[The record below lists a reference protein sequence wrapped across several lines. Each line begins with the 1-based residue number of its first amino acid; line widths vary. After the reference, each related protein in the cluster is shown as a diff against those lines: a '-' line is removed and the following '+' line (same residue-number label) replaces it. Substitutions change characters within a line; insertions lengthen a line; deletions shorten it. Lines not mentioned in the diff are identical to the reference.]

1 MSRAVSDERSA
12 ASPGRHFVV
21 LGKAIAMSVQSP
33 FSRAFL
39 IATAERAVR
48 SFAASLASLL
58 TASGAGILDAS
69 WSENLSV
76 ATMAALVTVLFAIGG
91 GTLGKGDGPSFVGT
105 ENLAPRPAAA
115 AVPAVPAVADV
126 TPAAEQPSPALA

>member
-1 MSRAVSDERSA
+1 
-12 ASPGRHFVV
+12 
-21 LGKAIAMSVQSP
+21 MSVQSL

-39 IATAERAVR
+39 IATTERAVR

-69 WSENLSV
+69 WSENFSV
-76 ATMAALVTVLFAIGG
+76 AGMAALVTVLFAIGG

-105 ENLAPRPAAA
+105 EQLAPRPAAA
-115 AVPAVPAVADV
+115 VVPASVVPAVVQP
-126 TPAAEQPSPALA
+126 AEQPSAAIA

>member
-1 MSRAVSDERSA
+1 
-12 ASPGRHFVV
+12 
-21 LGKAIAMSVQSP
+21 MSVQSL

-58 TASGAGILDAS
+58 TASGAGNHDAS

-76 ATMAALVTVLFAIGG
+76 AGMAALVTVLLAIGG
-91 GTLGKGDGPSFVGT
+91 GTFGKGDGPSFVGS
-105 ENLAPRPAAA
+105 EKLAERPAVAVVPAAA
-115 AVPAVPAVADV
+115 NVV
-126 TPAAEQPSPALA
+126 PAAEQPSAALA

>member
-1 MSRAVSDERSA
+1 
-12 ASPGRHFVV
+12 
-21 LGKAIAMSVQSP
+21 MSVQSL
-33 FSRAFL
+33 FSRSFL

-91 GTLGKGDGPSFVGT
+91 GTLGKGDGPSFVGG
-105 ENLAPRPAAA
+105 ENLAPRPTP
-115 AVPAVPAVADV
+115 VV
-126 TPAAEQPSPALA
+126 TPAAEQPSPAVA

>member
-1 MSRAVSDERSA
+1 
-12 ASPGRHFVV
+12 
-21 LGKAIAMSVQSP
+21 MSVQSL

-69 WSENLSV
+69 WDEYLSV
-76 ATMAALVTVLFAIGG
+76 AAMAALVTVLFAIVG
-91 GTLGKGDGPSFVGT
+91 GTLGKGDGPSFVGS
-105 ENLAPRPAAA
+105 EKLAERPAVA
-115 AVPAVPAVADV
+115 AVPAAEHVVSA
-126 TPAAEQPSPALA
+126 TEQPSPAVA